1 MRRVPGWREW
11 ASVAAA
17 AAAASSHRSA
27 GENSPGRKNLRARAS
42 ALNARTS
49 KYDCSHRGNW
59 RRRCCA
65 IEKGRAR
72 PSPPPP
78 SLKCNACEMMPAHF
92 SVLGVRACVR
102 MQQHRRKSPCAW
114 HANIMT
120 KRRLRWRWRRRRRT
134 AKCVHFRHY
143 FYFFCFFVVF
153 ALSTTRALVYF
164 LFVYSYIAIT
174 YNFLSASGFGALALH
189 ARVPNCLAPP
199 TEMNQ
204 RIIGTFS
211 THCWG
216 QSMCVCV
223 CLHDCCAFI

>member
-1 MRRVPGWREW
+1 M
-11 ASVAAA
+11 AAA
-17 AAAASSHRSA
+17 AAAASAHRSA

-72 PSPPPP
+72 PSLPPPP

-120 KRRLRWRWRRRRRT
+120 KRRLRWRWRRRRRRRT

-143 FYFFCFFVVF
+143 FYFFC
-153 ALSTTRALVYF
+153 
-164 LFVYSYIAIT
+164 
-174 YNFLSASGFGALALH
+174 
-189 ARVPNCLAPP
+189 
-199 TEMNQ
+199 
-204 RIIGTFS
+204 
-211 THCWG
+211 
-216 QSMCVCV
+216 CVCSFDNEGAGV
-223 CLHDCCAFI
+223 FSFRIFLHCNNLQFPFRLRFWRTGFACPCPELFGGANRNEPENNWHI